1 MREKVKR
8 TLVQWIET
16 LAKKELPAITSVAG
30 MLDKFANDDV
40 SSIPQLSQAILHDQA
55 LSSCVLKVANNCN
68 RISNRKVTT
77 VSRASI
83 VLGIQSVKNICLTS
97 KILDGLLQSKNL
109 GPEVYNRLTILMAN
123 AFYAGLLAK
132 MMVPDYGDD
141 TKEEVYLAAM
151 LYHIGETSF
160 WSSSSEMAELLIKE
174 AALPADEFQQ
184 YCSSMTGIQFK
195 DLSIGLAKT
204 WHLGEL
210 LIKSLDQP
218 ESRTVEMQT
227 ISLANQISAAI
238 ASPPDKK
245 SDFDR
250 ILTNISKIMK
260 VDVQQVKKRIEETRN
275 LAVDLLSAYGASI
288 LERHIKPLPQDKE
301 FTDHSEQSILP
312 AVTPEKAMLS
322 ALQALTLLTR
332 KSSNINEFLVFALQ
346 QTAVINGFDRCTFWM
361 LSSNKSKVESRVTY
375 DRHGEA
381 VTFHSSMTI
390 DKSMTLV
397 RYVLEAD
404 NAVLVNDIYDL
415 KWRNYLTPEIEKLAG
430 KGAVCFAPV
439 KIEDKMIGVA
449 SAQFFEQSKKISDDN
464 FSQFSFMIAH
474 LNMCLSL
481 ITRR

>member
-16 LAKKELPAITSVAG
+16 LAKKELPAFTSVAG

-174 AALPADEFQQ
+174 AALPADEFQH

-204 WHLGEL
+204 WHLGE
-210 LIKSLDQP
+210 
-218 ESRTVEMQT
+218 
-227 ISLANQISAAI
+227 
-238 ASPPDKK
+238 
-245 SDFDR
+245 
-250 ILTNISKIMK
+250 
-260 VDVQQVKKRIEETRN
+260 
-275 LAVDLLSAYGASI
+275 
-288 LERHIKPLPQDKE
+288 
-301 FTDHSEQSILP
+301 
-312 AVTPEKAMLS
+312 
-322 ALQALTLLTR
+322 
-332 KSSNINEFLVFALQ
+332 
-346 QTAVINGFDRCTFWM
+346 
-361 LSSNKSKVESRVTY
+361 
-375 DRHGEA
+375 
-381 VTFHSSMTI
+381 
-390 DKSMTLV
+390 
-397 RYVLEAD
+397 
-404 NAVLVNDIYDL
+404 
-415 KWRNYLTPEIEKLAG
+415 
-430 KGAVCFAPV
+430 
-439 KIEDKMIGVA
+439 
-449 SAQFFEQSKKISDDN
+449 
-464 FSQFSFMIAH
+464 
-474 LNMCLSL
+474 
-481 ITRR
+481 